1 MRTIFSSEGQGMAG
15 SGRIGRFGT
24 QQSSFFLSLLFFVL
38 ASFPAA
44 AAAEP
49 SEPLLAYGAR
59 IAGDNARTRIV
70 IDFDRELKVSVHYVA
85 DPVRVIV
92 DLPRTAFGFAAD
104 DLAPR
109 GLFTDIRYGTMD
121 EHSARI
127 VLTASRPVRLAMAEV
142 QADEGGKGYRLVLDA
157 ETVTEDGF
165 GKLLQ
170 AQDWQDTLATA
181 EAASAALSEDGA
193 PDSRFVIA
201 VDAGHGGID
210 AGAVGSDSKIEEKT
224 VTLSFARTFVERLN
238 REPGIE
244 AFLTRDK
251 DQFLS
256 LSERVQIAR
265 GRHAN
270 LLISLHADTLRQ
282 RNIRGATVYTISD
295 TASDSLAADL
305 AKRENL
311 SDEIAGVALSSE
323 PAAVADILLD
333 LTRRETQAFSIAMA
347 RAVVS
352 SFEGQVSLINNP
364 HRYAGFRV
372 LQAPDMPS
380 ILLELGFLSNLE
392 DEKLLVDE
400 KWREKVADLLTAAAR
415 RYRERTVSGGG

>member
-1 MRTIFSSEGQGMAG
+1 MRRA
-15 SGRIGRFGT
+15 GRIGRFGR
-24 QQSSFFLSLLFFVL
+24 QHLSFVLSLLFFAF
-38 ASFPAA
+38 ASFPVV
-44 AAAEP
+44 AEGET

-70 IDFDRELKVSVHYVA
+70 VDFDRELKISVHYVA

-109 GLFTDIRYGTMD
+109 GLFTDIRYGAMD

-142 QADEGGKGYRLVLDA
+142 QPDETGKGYRLVLDA
-157 ETVTEDGF
+157 ETVTDAGF
-165 GKLLQ
+165 GQLLKT
-170 AQDWQDTLATA
+170 QDWQDTLPAA
-181 EAASAALSEDGA
+181 EAETAVPSTTEAQ
-193 PDSRFVIA
+193 DSRFVIA

-210 AGAVGSDSKIEEKT
+210 TGAVGSDSKTEEKN
-224 VTLSFARTFVERLN
+224 VTLSFARIFVERLN

-251 DQFLS
+251 DEFLS

-311 SDEIAGVALSSE
+311 SDEIAGVALSNE

-372 LQAPDMPS
+372 LQAPDVPS

-400 KWREKVADLLTAAAR
+400 KWREKVADLLAAAAM